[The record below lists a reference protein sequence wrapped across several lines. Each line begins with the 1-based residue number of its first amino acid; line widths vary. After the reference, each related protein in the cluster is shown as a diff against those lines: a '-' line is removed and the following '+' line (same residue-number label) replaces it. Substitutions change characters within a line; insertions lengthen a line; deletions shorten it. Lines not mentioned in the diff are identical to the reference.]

1 MRLLVSLYFSMILQL
16 AEFEAKEKEAQSS
29 DGSPLTS
36 QRPDPFFS
44 MARQQLGQPKCGMK
58 NMQEMSKPLVTE
70 ASDLK
75 MTICLDKC
83 HSTYVPYTGEAQD
96 SGSQDKLI
104 YTVDVV
110 KLLAKAKLRT

>member
-1 MRLLVSLYFSMILQL
+1 MILQL
-16 AEFEAKEKEAQSS
+16 AELEAREHEAQSS
-29 DGSPLTS
+29 DGSPPTS

-44 MARQQLGQPKCGMK
+44 LARQQLGQPMCGMK
-58 NMQEMSKPLVTE
+58 NVQEMSKSLVTE

-83 HSTYVPYTGEAQD
+83 HSMYVPYTREAQD
-96 SGSQDKLI
+96 SGSQDKVI